1 MRILTLSSLFP
12 NSLDP
17 AFGIFIYQRSAHVAL
32 LPGNEVEVVSPVPY
46 VPRWLRIDRWRIH
59 AALPKNERIGG
70 LFVHHPRYFLLPKV
84 SMWLH
89 GLLLFLGS
97 LRLVLKLHARAKF
110 DCIDA
115 HFVYPDGFAA
125 VLLGKVL
132 GIPVSVSARGT
143 DINLY
148 PSLRVVRSMIRWTL
162 SEADEVIAV
171 SKALKDAM
179 IALGTDPGKIHV
191 IPNGVDEER
200 FKQVDQT
207 EARRQLG
214 LPVSARALVSIGA
227 LIPSKGHNLLIQ
239 AFERIALRQPDLK
252 LYILGEGPAR
262 STLEALIERANLQD
276 RVQLIGKR
284 PNEELLHWFSAA
296 DISCLTSER
305 EGWPNVITE
314 SLACGTPVVGTRVGG
329 IPEILGSEDF
339 GVLVDQTVESVANG
353 LELALSQTWDRAA
366 ISQRTRART
375 WAHVALEVQE
385 VLARQQ
391 A

>member
-1 MRILTLSSLFP
+1 M
-12 NSLDP
+12 
-17 AFGIFIYQRSAHVAL
+17 
-32 LPGNEVEVVSPVPY
+32 EVVSPVPY
-46 VPRWLRIDRWRIH
+46 VPRWFRIGRWRIP
-59 AALPKNERIGG
+59 AAIPKKEWIGSLP
-70 LFVHHPRYFLLPKV
+70 VHHPRYFLLPKV

-97 LRLVLKLHARAKF
+97 LRLVLKLNERAKF

-125 VLLGKVL
+125 VLLGRVL

-143 DINLY
+143 DINVY

-171 SKALKDAM
+171 SEALKDAM

-191 IPNGVDEER
+191 IPNGVDESR
-200 FKQVDQT
+200 FKQTDQT
-207 EARRQLG
+207 EARQHLG
-214 LPVSARALVSIGA
+214 LPVASRVLVSIGA
-227 LIPSKGHNLLIQ
+227 LIPSKGHELLIQ
-239 AFERIALRQPDLK
+239 AFERIAQRQPDLK
-252 LYILGEGPAR
+252 LFILGEGPAR
-262 STLEALIERANLQD
+262 SMLEGLIARVNLQD

-284 PNEELLHWFSAA
+284 PNEELFYWFSAA
-296 DISCLTSER
+296 DISCLTSAR

-353 LELALSQTWDRAA
+353 LDFALSKKWDRAT

-385 VLARQQ
+385 VLAHQQ
-391 A
+391 TCKQQVRSPVT